1 MKNHIKQN
9 NNDKVL
15 GWVVGVCSETHADRD
30 RTGKQR
36 MLQFFFL
43 RYTVIGTG
51 QPSADTNVQRER
63 TEGRCQGVKRS
74 GIRS

>member
-1 MKNHIKQN
+1 MFRDTCRQRQN
-9 NNDKVL
+9 RKTAYVA
-15 GWVVGVCSETHADRD
+15 V
-30 RTGKQR
+30 
-36 MLQFFFL
+36 FFL